1 MEIYIDMRLPNCD
14 YLVIAAFLCIS
25 LVFDSARC
33 TALKIEKFG
42 LSFDTILKEQNDK
55 FVPLMPR
62 RKSSKF
68 NRMGKYIS

>member
-1 MEIYIDMRLPNCD
+1 MRLPNFN

-25 LVFDSARC
+25 FAFDSTRC

-55 FVPLMPR
+55 FVPLMPKMR
-62 RKSSKF
+62 SSKF
-68 NRMGKYIS
+68 NRMGKYIPKEYFE

>member
-1 MEIYIDMRLPNCD
+1 MRSPNFDC
-14 YLVIAAFLCIS
+14 LIIAVFLCIS
-25 LVFDSARC
+25 FAFDSTRC

-55 FVPLMPR
+55 FVPLMPK

>member
-1 MEIYIDMRLPNCD
+1 MRFSEFD
-14 YLVIAAFLCIS
+14 YLLIAAFLCIS
-25 LVFDSARC
+25 FAFDSKRC

-42 LSFDTILKEQNDK
+42 LSFDNILKEQNDK

-62 RKSSKF
+62 MESSKF

>member
-1 MEIYIDMRLPNCD
+1 MRLPNFD

-25 LVFDSARC
+25 FAFDSTRC

-55 FVPLMPR
+55 FVPLMPKMR
-62 RKSSKF
+62 SSKF
-68 NRMGKYIS
+68 NRMGKYIPKEYFE